1 MNWIC
6 ESCGYENEYNDESQ
20 PTECQCCGELAS
32 EQQINQARRAL
43 ERYHREQER
52 ERRLEQLR
60 QEAIKQQKK
69 IEDLIDTF
77 VKGLKGVAA
86 ACVMSII
93 IAGAIVGL
101 NIYKGDIKLK
111 HIETNIKNITVIDSL
126 TASCKTIMEHLSENA
141 LEFKE
146 SFDKNIGTASMEKD
160 YSVMKN
166 IEVLVEDKKKSM
178 MSISDMVKQVGDNLI
193 VSYENWAKNLSVSES
208 NVTSGVENLA
218 INSRLFWS
226 QAAKNLNQFVVYI
239 SMKFGG
245 SK

>member
-93 IAGAIVGL
+93 IAGAIVGNQAWSAEL
-101 NIYKGDIKLK
+101 TQVKTTHGPMDIRLWRAMG
-111 HIETNIKNITVIDSL
+111 S
-126 TASCKTIMEHLSENA
+126 
-141 LEFKE
+141 
-146 SFDKNIGTASMEKD
+146 
-160 YSVMKN
+160 
-166 IEVLVEDKKKSM
+166 
-178 MSISDMVKQVGDNLI
+178 
-193 VSYENWAKNLSVSES
+193 
-208 NVTSGVENLA
+208 A
-218 INSRLFWS
+218 IANTR
-226 QAAKNLNQFVVYI
+226 I
-239 SMKFGG
+239 
-245 SK
+245 